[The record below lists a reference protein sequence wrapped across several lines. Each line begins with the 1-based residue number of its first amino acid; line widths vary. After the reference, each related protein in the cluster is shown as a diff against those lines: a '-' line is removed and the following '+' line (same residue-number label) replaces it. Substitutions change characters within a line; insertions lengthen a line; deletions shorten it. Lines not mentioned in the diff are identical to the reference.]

1 MNKAVEIFKVRK
13 FDKWARAEGVADASL
28 CKAIDEMKAGLF
40 DADLGGGLFKKRVA
54 RIGQGKSGGYRTM
67 IATNKQDR
75 WVFLYGF
82 PKSSRGNIETREEK
96 ALKVLARRYLDL
108 PVPSLRAA
116 VEDGILIG
124 VEGHGQKEI

>member
-1 MNKAVEIFKVRK
+1 MEADVFKLHR
-13 FDKWARAEGVADASL
+13 FDKWAKAEGISDATL
-28 CKAIDEMKAGLF
+28 RNAIDEMKAGLF

-67 IATNKQDR
+67 IATTRQDR

-96 ALKVLARRYLDL
+96 ALKVLTRRYLDL
-108 PVPSLRAA
+108 PVPALLAA

-124 VEGHGQKEI
+124 VEGDG